1 MEKIQHQSR
10 VEGYLRL
17 LPEWITLTCILGR
30 CVLDEIIDKPENV
43 RVLSD
48 IAEGIVAVRF
58 RWVDEI
64 EDLYHITRWICALTD
79 ATWTASPSGGLPM
92 PDNCSILIDRIIE
105 LRKASGMTQRD
116 LAKAANL
123 AQPAIA
129 RLESKSAMPQLDT
142 LLKVLS
148 ALGQQLE
155 VVPLE

>member
-1 MEKIQHQSR
+1 
-10 VEGYLRL
+10 
-17 LPEWITLTCILGR
+17 
-30 CVLDEIIDKPENV
+30 
-43 RVLSD
+43 
-48 IAEGIVAVRF
+48 
-58 RWVDEI
+58 
-64 EDLYHITRWICALTD
+64 
-79 ATWTASPSGGLPM
+79 M

-123 AQPAIA
+123 AHPAIA